1 MNSKLCVTTR
11 FGLPGLRLLAA
22 TVALCTTV
30 SALAQGFP
38 NRPIRIVVASTA
50 GGAAD
55 MIARMM
61 APDMAATLGQQVV
74 VENRPGAGN
83 VIGSEVVAKAA
94 PDGHTL
100 LMAINNHVINATVYK
115 NLSFDPIRDFA
126 PVSLIA
132 TTPHMLAVHPSVPAR
147 SAVDFIKLAK
157 AEPGRINYSSA
168 GNGTAAHFAAEQ
180 FNLIAGVRLT
190 HVPYKGVTPAVTD
203 LLGGTVQVMFPAPIT
218 IMPHLRAGKLIGLA
232 VTTPKRVKSL
242 PELPTL
248 QDVGLK
254 GYEFSSWYGLLA
266 PRETPTAV
274 IAALHRAAT
283 QALAVRTTT
292 ARLQDDA
299 TDPVGNT
306 PEEFGRFLGEEF
318 ERYSRLVKA
327 MNLKMD

>member
-1 MNSKLCVTTR
+1 MYRNPGRVARLV
-11 FGLPGLRLLAA
+11 GLRSLVFAALLCAMSPA
-22 TVALCTTV
+22 G
-30 SALAQGFP
+30 AQGFA

-55 MIARMM
+55 MIARML

-83 VIGSEVVAKAA
+83 IIGSEVVAKAA

-115 NLSFDPIRDFA
+115 NLSFDPIKDFA

-147 SAVDFIKLAK
+147 TALDFIKLAR
-157 AEPGRINYSSA
+157 AEPGKLNYSSA

-180 FNLIAGVRLT
+180 FNLLAGVRLT

-218 IMPHLRAGKLIGLA
+218 IMPHLRAGKLVGLA

-248 QDVGLK
+248 QEAGLR

-266 PRETPTAV
+266 PRDTPPAV
-274 IAALHRAAT
+274 ISALHKAAT
-283 QALAVRTTT
+283 QALAARAVTG
-292 ARLQDDA
+292 RLQDDA

>member
-1 MNSKLCVTTR
+1 MRTK
-11 FGLPGLRLLAA
+11 LLATVFVGALRRGVFA
-22 TVALCTTV
+22 TLLCTALPT
-30 SALAQGFP
+30 LAQGFA

-55 MIARMM
+55 MIARML
-61 APDMAATLGQQVV
+61 APDMATTLGQQVV

-115 NLSFDPIRDFA
+115 NLSFDPIKDFA

-132 TTPHMLAVHPSVPAR
+132 TTPHMLAVNPSVTAR
-147 SAVDFIKLAK
+147 NVLDFIKQAK
-157 AEPGRINYSSA
+157 AEPGKLNYSSA

-180 FNLIAGVRLT
+180 FNLLAGVRLT

-203 LLGGTVQVMFPAPIT
+203 LVGGTVQVMFPAPIT
-218 IMPHLRAGKLIGLA
+218 IMPQLRAGKLIGLA
-232 VTTPKRVKSL
+232 VTTSKRVKSL
-242 PELPTL
+242 PDLPTL
-248 QDVGLK
+248 QEIGLK

-266 PRETPTAV
+266 PRDTPPALV
-274 IAALHRAAT
+274 SALHKAAT
-283 QALAVRTTT
+283 QALAAKAVTG
-292 ARLQDDA
+292 RLQDDA

-306 PEEFGRFLGEEF
+306 PEEFGRFLSEEF

>member
-1 MNSKLCVTTR
+1 MAGEFEDAARTGTHSLQLLSAAVLLCMI
-11 FGLPGLRLLAA
+11 LPAG
-22 TVALCTTV
+22 
-30 SALAQGFP
+30 AQGFP

-61 APDMAATLGQQVV
+61 APDMSATLGQQVV

-83 VIGSEVVAKAA
+83 VIGSEAVAKAA

-115 NLSFDPIRDFA
+115 NLSYDPIRDFA

-132 TTPHMLAVHPSVPAR
+132 TTPHMLAIHPSVPAR
-147 SAVDFIKLAK
+147 TALEFIKLAR
-157 AEPGRINYSSA
+157 AEPGKLNYSSA

-180 FNLIAGVRLT
+180 FNLLADVRLT

-203 LLGGTVQVMFPAPIT
+203 LVGGTVQVMFPAPIT
-218 IMPHLRAGKLIGLA
+218 IMTQLRAGKLVGLA
-232 VTTPKRVKSL
+232 VTTTKRVKLL
-242 PELPTL
+242 PDLPTM
-248 QDVGLK
+248 QEIGLK

-266 PRETPTAV
+266 PRETPAAV
-274 IAALHRAAT
+274 IAALHKAAT
-283 QALAVRTTT
+283 HALTSKAVTS
-292 ARLQDDA
+292 RLLDDA
-299 TDPVGNT
+299 TEPVGNT
-306 PEEFGRFLGEEF
+306 PEEYGRFITEEF
-318 ERYSRLVKA
+318 ERYARLVKT

>member
-1 MNSKLCVTTR
+1 MNMASGCVMRTCLRELRTLTFAILLC
-11 FGLPGLRLLAA
+11 AA
-22 TVALCTTV
+22 VPAG
-30 SALAQGFP
+30 SQGFP

-83 VIGSEVVAKAA
+83 IIGSEVVAKAA
-94 PDGHTL
+94 ADGHTL

-115 NLSFDPIRDFA
+115 NLSFDPIKDFA

-147 SAVDFIKLAK
+147 TAVDFIKLAK
-157 AEPGRINYSSA
+157 AEPGKINYSSA

-180 FNLIAGVRLT
+180 FNLLAGVRLT

-218 IMPHLRAGKLIGLA
+218 IMPHLRSGKLIGLA

-248 QDVGLK
+248 QEVGLK

-266 PRETPTAV
+266 PRDTPPAV
-274 IAALHRAAT
+274 ITALHKAAT
-283 QALAVRTTT
+283 QALAAKATTG
-292 ARLQDDA
+292 RLQDDA

>member
-1 MNSKLCVTTR
+1 
-11 FGLPGLRLLAA
+11 
-22 TVALCTTV
+22 
-30 SALAQGFP
+30 
-38 NRPIRIVVASTA
+38 
-50 GGAAD
+50 

-83 VIGSEVVAKAA
+83 IIGSEVVAKAA

-115 NLSFDPIRDFA
+115 NLSFDPIKDFA

-132 TTPHMLAVHPSVPAR
+132 TTPHMLAVHPSVPVR
-147 SAVDFIKLAK
+147 TAVDFIKLAK
-157 AEPGRINYSSA
+157 AEPGKINYSSA

-180 FNLIAGVRLT
+180 FNLLAGVRLT

-218 IMPHLRAGKLIGLA
+218 IMPHLRSGKLIGLA

-248 QDVGLK
+248 QEVGLK

-266 PRETPTAV
+266 PRDTPPPV
-274 IAALHRAAT
+274 IAALHKAAT
-283 QALAVRTTT
+283 QALAARATTG
-292 ARLQDDA
+292 RLQDDA

>member
-1 MNSKLCVTTR
+1 MNKKNHSAPCLALR
-11 FGLPGLRLLAA
+11 GLHLLVVA
-22 TVALCTTV
+22 TLACATLP
-30 SALAQGFP
+30 ALAQGFP
-38 NRPIRIVVASTA
+38 NRPVRIVVASTA

-61 APDMAATLGQQVV
+61 APDMAAMLGQQVV

-132 TTPHMLAVHPSVPAR
+132 TTPHMLAVHPSLPAR
-147 SAVDFIKLAK
+147 TAVDLVKLAK
-157 AEPGRINYSSA
+157 AEPGKINYASA

-180 FNLIAGVRLT
+180 FNILAGVRLT

-242 PELPTL
+242 PDLPTL
-248 QDVGLK
+248 QEVGLK

-266 PRETPTAV
+266 PRDTPAPV
-274 IAALHRAAT
+274 IAALHKAAT
-283 QALAVRTTT
+283 QALANKATTG
-292 ARLQDDA
+292 RLQDDA
-299 TDPVGNT
+299 SDPVGNT
-306 PEEFGRFLGEEF
+306 PEEFGKFIGEEF

>member
-1 MNSKLCVTTR
+1 MNKKCSSATCFELR
-11 FGLPGLRLLAA
+11 SLRLLAA
-22 TVALCTTV
+22 TVLLCTTV
-30 SALAQGFP
+30 PALAQGFP

-83 VIGSEVVAKAA
+83 IIGSEVVAKAA

-115 NLSFDPIRDFA
+115 NLSFDPIKDFA

-132 TTPHMLAVHPSVPAR
+132 TTPHMLAVHPSIPAR
-147 SAVDFIKLAK
+147 SVGDFIKLAK
-157 AEPGRINYSSA
+157 AESGKINYSSA

-180 FNLIAGVRLT
+180 FNILAGTRLT

-203 LLGGTVQVMFPAPIT
+203 LLGGTVHVMFPAPIT

-248 QDVGLK
+248 QEAGLK

-266 PRETPTAV
+266 PRETPPAV
-274 IAALHRAAT
+274 IAALHKAAT
-283 QALAVRTTT
+283 QALAAKATST
-292 ARLQDDA
+292 RLQDDA

-306 PEEFGRFLGEEF
+306 PEEFGRFIVEEF

>member
-1 MNSKLCVTTR
+1 
-11 FGLPGLRLLAA
+11 
-22 TVALCTTV
+22 
-30 SALAQGFP
+30 
-38 NRPIRIVVASTA
+38 
-50 GGAAD
+50 
-55 MIARMM
+55 MM

-83 VIGSEVVAKAA
+83 IIGSEVVAKAA

-132 TTPHMLAVHPSVPAR
+132 TTPHMLAVHPSVPSR
-147 SAVDFIKLAK
+147 TAVDFIKLAK
-157 AEPGRINYSSA
+157 AEPGKINYSSA

-180 FNLIAGVRLT
+180 FNILAGVRLT

-248 QDVGLK
+248 QEVGLK

-266 PRETPTAV
+266 PRDTPPAV
-274 IAALHRAAT
+274 IAALHKAAT
-283 QALAVRTTT
+283 QALAVRATTS
-292 ARLQDDA
+292 RLQDDA

-306 PEEFGRFLGEEF
+306 PDEFGKFIGEEF